1 MLHALG
7 YWRPSLSAFPDPPG
21 PINSPRMQE
30 LQKTDRAQYDKL
42 VADAR
47 AQQTAY
53 NRDFA
58 TYDDEAIAAVD
69 KFRKD
74 RQMDY
79 QGDPPGLVD
88 ARLVAARRSAY
99 VEKKKASLKK

>member
-1 MLHALG
+1 MLHTLG
-7 YWRPSLSAFPDPPG
+7 YWRPTLAAFPSPPAA
-21 PINSPRMQE
+21 INTPRMQE

-53 NRDFA
+53 NRDYAIF
-58 TYDDEAIAAVD
+58 DEEAVGAVD

-79 QGDPPGLVD
+79 QGDAPGLVD
-88 ARLVAARRSAY
+88 ARFVAALRSAY
-99 VEKKKASLKK
+99 FDKKKASPKQ

>member
-7 YWRPSLSAFPDPPG
+7 YWRPSLAAFPDPPG
-21 PINSPRMQE
+21 PINTPRDAGAAE
-30 LQKTDRAQYDKL
+30 NRPRAVRQ
-42 VADAR
+42 ARRDAR

-53 NRDFA
+53 NRDYA

-79 QGDPPGLVD
+79 QGDAPGLVD
-88 ARLVAARRSAY
+88 ARLVAALRSAY
-99 VEKKKASLKK
+99 FDKKRAKR

>member
-1 MLHALG
+1 MPLVHASIA
-7 YWRPSLSAFPDPPG
+7 PEAK
-21 PINSPRMQE
+21 Q
-30 LQKTDRAQYDKL
+30 L

-47 AQQTAY
+47 TQQTAY
-53 NRDFA
+53 NRDYA

-88 ARLVAARRSAY
+88 ARLVAALRSAY
-99 VEKKKASLKK
+99 FEKKKASLKK